1 MKEEIKQLRQEI
13 AALEQEQIAMK
24 AQRKTVNLKVE
35 RTVNPYEAVDAVRNN
50 RHKLRLMYV
59 AYGLMRGK
67 TFNKIENSYDKKNN
81 DIHPL
86 YSDFYCREINKI
98 LRKYGYE
105 MECEKVK
112 TWWGETEEYKEGCD
126 EKIVRIGEQQA

>member
-35 RTVNPYEAVDAVRNN
+35 RTVNPYYAADKVRIN
-50 RHKLRLMYV
+50 RPKLRVMYA
-59 AYGLMRGK
+59 AYGVLRGK
-67 TFNKIENSYDKKNN
+67 TFEQIESSYDRENN

-86 YSDFYCREINKI
+86 YGYGREINEI
-98 LRKYGYE
+98 LNKYGYE
-105 MECEKVK
+105 MEHKEEERWYGKYQVYEK
-112 TWWGETEEYKEGCD
+112 GCD

>member
-13 AALEQEQIAMK
+13 AALETEQKNMK

-35 RTVNPYEAVDAVRNN
+35 RTVNPYDAADKVRSN
-50 RHKLRLMYV
+50 RPKLRVMYA
-59 AYGLMRGK
+59 AYGVLKGK
-67 TFNKIENSYDKKNN
+67 TFEQIENNYDRENN

-86 YSDFYCREINKI
+86 YGYGREINEI
-98 LRKYGYE
+98 LNKYGYE
-105 MECEKVK
+105 MEHEEEKRWYGTYQVFK
-112 TWWGETEEYKEGCD
+112 KGCD

>member
-35 RTVNPYEAVDAVRNN
+35 RTVNPYDAADKVRNN
-50 RHKLRLMYV
+50 RPKLRVMYA
-59 AYGLMRGK
+59 AYGVLRGK
-67 TFNKIENSYDKKNN
+67 TFEQIESSYDRENN

-86 YSDFYCREINKI
+86 YGYGREINEI
-98 LRKYGYE
+98 LNKYGYE
-105 MECEKVK
+105 MEHKEEERWYGKYQVYEK
-112 TWWGETEEYKEGCD
+112 GCD